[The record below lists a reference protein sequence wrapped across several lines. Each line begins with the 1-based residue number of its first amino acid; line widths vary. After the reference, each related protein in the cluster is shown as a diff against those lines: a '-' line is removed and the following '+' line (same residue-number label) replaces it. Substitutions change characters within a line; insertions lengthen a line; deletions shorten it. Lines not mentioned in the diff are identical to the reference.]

1 MHKKIRGEISED
13 VLVLKPEKLSNSP
26 KFLLGMG
33 SAVWNMRFICS
44 KVILVGLFF
53 HFKVLKD
60 EGSTAVGEG
69 TSLVLV

>member
-26 KFLLGMG
+26 KFLLGIG
-33 SAVWNMRFICS
+33 SAAWNVGFICS

-53 HFKVLKD
+53 PFQGI
-60 EGSTAVGEG
+60 EG
-69 TSLVLV
+69 